1 MRIVLALHLVLCGL
15 CLTLAQ
21 GEEAMYV
28 SLIKIRLVLMNCVWM
43 ITLFNVCFSGQEIP
57 NPPPVNCQWSR
68 WSEWTLC
75 DPCSKSRRRSR
86 GIEAFGQFGGQTCE
100 GSLGQKEFCVATS
113 ECVAPAPTNCSETE
127 FQCESGFCIKKRLMC
142 NGDLDCED
150 GSDEDCDPV
159 RRPCGSSVIDT
170 NEQSRTQN
178 YTHVNITTVLGGEPR
193 INPFNNDYF
202 NGKCDRIRNPLTRR
216 TDRLPWNVAVFHYET
231 KVEETVSSEIYE
243 HTHSLLKEMLH
254 EMSST
259 VGGGISFKFSPSEQ
273 PMSGMSVTG
282 GVGGEYEKK
291 TMIKDMVETTY
302 TQVINKRYMR
312 VKGKVEMSTYRM
324 RSQNL
329 QVAEEFLQHIKSLPL
344 QYEKGI
350 YFAFLEDYGT
360 HYTKNGKSGGEYELV
375 YVLNEN
381 IIKELSKELP
391 TMKIS
396 DGNLNNKNCDTVKT
410 KLQEKEDG
418 KALVDK
424 VMISIRGGGQE
435 SAAAIK
441 TKLNTK
447 GIMDTITYQAWAQS
461 IADVPALLV
470 TEREPIYALVP
481 LEMAD
486 ANTRISNL
494 KQAIDEYVA
503 EYNLCKCRPCQN
515 GGTLAL
521 IDGKCFC
528 LCSNLFEGLVCQ
540 NFKGD
545 KAKYEGTP
553 PTVTQEGNW
562 SCWSAWSSCGSGK
575 RSRVRSCNTVGL
587 VGGVCRGDTRSEE
600 YC

>member
-21 GEEAMYV
+21 GEE
-28 SLIKIRLVLMNCVWM
+28 
-43 ITLFNVCFSGQEIP
+43 EIP

-170 NEQSRTQN
+170 NEQSRTAG
-178 YTHVNITTVLGGEPR
+178 YGTTVLGGEPR

-410 KLQEKEDG
+410 KLQDG

>member
-1 MRIVLALHLVLCGL
+1 FRTLTIIHVLFVVAF
-15 CLTLAQ
+15 
-21 GEEAMYV
+21 
-28 SLIKIRLVLMNCVWM
+28 LINAHH
-43 ITLFNVCFSGQEIP
+43 GQEIP

-170 NEQSRTQN
+170 NEQSRTAG
-178 YTHVNITTVLGGEPR
+178 YGTTVLGGEPR

-396 DGNLNNKNCDTVKT
+396 ELTNRTEADVLLHITMVLDIGGNIRTQPLFVTQD
-410 KLQEKEDG
+410 EKEDG

-540 NFKGD
+540 NFKG
-545 KAKYEGTP
+545 TP

>member
-170 NEQSRTQN
+170 NEQSRTAG
-178 YTHVNITTVLGGEPR
+178 YGTTVLGGEPR

-291 TMIKDMVETTY
+291 TMIKDM
-302 TQVINKRYMR
+302 NKRYMR

-396 DGNLNNKNCDTVKT
+396 ELTNRTEADVLLHITMVLADLSEKSI
-410 KLQEKEDG
+410 KEDG

-545 KAKYEGTP
+545 K
-553 PTVTQEGNW
+553 EGNW